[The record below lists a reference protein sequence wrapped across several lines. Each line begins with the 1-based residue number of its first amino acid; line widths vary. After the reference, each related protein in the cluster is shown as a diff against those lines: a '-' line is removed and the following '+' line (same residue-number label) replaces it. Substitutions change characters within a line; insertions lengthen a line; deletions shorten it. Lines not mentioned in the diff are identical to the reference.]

1 MNKQYSENHL
11 CERDYHEP
19 IDSEQTKS
27 IDGKPRPMTS
37 ISTIRVTNLVHN
49 PSKETQPH
57 TDKAWEW
64 IKQKR
69 GWQHGYQREA
79 ILQEMVYRPICSI
92 VLTEVP
98 ILIQHNG
105 AAFSLHISCLFVNE
119 HI

>member
-1 MNKQYSENHL
+1 
-11 CERDYHEP
+11 
-19 IDSEQTKS
+19 
-27 IDGKPRPMTS
+27 MTA

-57 TDKAWEW
+57 TDKAWEG

-69 GWQHGYQREA
+69 GRQHGYQWEA